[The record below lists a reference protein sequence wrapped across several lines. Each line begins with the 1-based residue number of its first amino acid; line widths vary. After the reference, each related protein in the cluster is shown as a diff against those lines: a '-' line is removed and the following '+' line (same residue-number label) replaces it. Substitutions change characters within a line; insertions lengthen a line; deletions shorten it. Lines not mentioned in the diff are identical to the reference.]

1 MLQVCGM
8 PTIDGVAEL
17 AGQEQGE
24 RVLGSKCSLVA
35 DSDTEVTRP

>member
-1 MLQVCGM
+1 M